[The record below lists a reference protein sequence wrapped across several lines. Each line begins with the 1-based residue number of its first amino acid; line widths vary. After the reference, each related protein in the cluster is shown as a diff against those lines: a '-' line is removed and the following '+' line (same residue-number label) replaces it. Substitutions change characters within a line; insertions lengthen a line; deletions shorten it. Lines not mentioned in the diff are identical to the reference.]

1 MRRDYD
7 LAIVGGGIHGAGIA
21 QAAAARGQRV
31 LVLEQT
37 GIASGTSSRSSKLIH
52 GGLRYLEQGDIGLV
66 RECLRER
73 AILLKIAPDLV
84 TLKPFYIP
92 VYPHTKRRPW
102 LLRLGLAAYALL
114 AWPRAGAGFST
125 LPRRDWDRLDGLR
138 IEGLQTVLQ
147 YWDAQTDDA
156 LLTRAVMASAQSLG
170 AELVMPARFTAA
182 QHAGDGWELSYTHD
196 GREHSVKARVL
207 VNAAGPWANEVL
219 AGIAPT
225 PVALNMDTIQGT
237 HIVVPGNGHRGCYY
251 VEAPQDGR
259 AVFVLPWYGKVMVG
273 TTETPY
279 SGDPAAVRPL
289 PAEIDY
295 LLTVLAQYFPN
306 YARATP
312 AVLESFAGLRVL
324 PAAADRPFVRSR
336 DMVLSVDR
344 ADKPRLLTLY
354 GGKLTS
360 YRADAEK
367 VMKRLQA
374 SLPARP
380 PIADT
385 RNLPLVPEK

>member
-1 MRRDYD
+1 MSRDYD
-7 LAIVGGGIHGAGIA
+7 LAIVGGGIHGAGVA

-73 AILLKIAPDLV
+73 AILLNIAPDLV
-84 TLKPFYIP
+84 KLKPFFIP
-92 VYPHTKRRPW
+92 VYPNTKRRPW

-114 AWPRAGAGFST
+114 AWPHAGAGFST

-138 IEGLQTVLQ
+138 TEGLQAVLQ

-170 AELVMPARFTAA
+170 AELAMPARFMAA
-182 QHAGDGWELSYTHD
+182 EWAQDNWLLHYTEGGRELS
-196 GREHSVKARVL
+196 VQARVL
-207 VNAAGPWANEVL
+207 VNAAGPWANEAL
-219 AGIAPT
+219 ARIAPK
-225 PVALNMDTIQGT
+225 PEALAMDTVQGT
-237 HIVVPGNGHRGCYY
+237 HIVVPGEGHRGCYY

-259 AVFVLPWYGKVMVG
+259 AVFVLPWYNKVMVG

-279 SGDPAAVRPL
+279 LGDPAEVRPL

-295 LLTVLAQYFPN
+295 LLTVLAHYFPD
-306 YARATP
+306 YARETP
-312 AVLESFAGLRVL
+312 TVLESFAGLRVL
-324 PAAADRPFVRSR
+324 PAAAKRPFERSR
-336 DMVLSVDR
+336 DSVMKVDNS
-344 ADKPRLLTLY
+344 DKPRLLTLY

-360 YRADAEK
+360 YRADADK
-367 VMKRLQA
+367 MMKRLQA
-374 SLPARP
+374 SLPVRSP
-380 PIADT
+380 VADT
-385 RNLPLVPEK
+385 SKLPLAPI